1 MVVILGIKA
10 CLYFTIESCFANLS
24 WCQSY
29 GLWLL
34 LLSLRKNLDARTYT
48 IMVKE
53 LKKYSVG
60 DLSDSDN
67 NADNL
72 NTIPTVQN

>member
-1 MVVILGIKA
+1 MKYE
-10 CLYFTIESCFANLS
+10 CIESCFVNLS
-24 WCQSY
+24 WCESY

-34 LLSLRKNLDARTYT
+34 LLTLRKNLDARTYT

-60 DLSDSDN
+60 ELSDSDN
-67 NADNL
+67 NADTPNA
-72 NTIPTVQN
+72 ISTVQN

>member
-1 MVVILGIKA
+1 MEYE
-10 CLYFTIESCFANLS
+10 CIESCFANLS
-24 WCQSY
+24 WCESY

-34 LLSLRKNLDARTYT
+34 LLTLRKNLDARTYT

-60 DLSDSDN
+60 ELSDSDN
-67 NADNL
+67 NADTINA
-72 NTIPTVQN
+72 IPTVQN

>member
-1 MVVILGIKA
+1 MKYE
-10 CLYFTIESCFANLS
+10 CIESCFANLS
-24 WCQSY
+24 WCESY

-34 LLSLRKNLDARTYT
+34 LLTLRKNLDARTYT

-60 DLSDSDN
+60 ELSDSVN
-67 NADNL
+67 NADTL
-72 NTIPTVQN
+72 DAIPAVQN

>member
-1 MVVILGIKA
+1 MKYECV
-10 CLYFTIESCFANLS
+10 ESCFANLS
-24 WCQSY
+24 WCESY

-34 LLSLRKNLDARTYT
+34 LLTLRKNLDACTYT

-60 DLSDSDN
+60 ELSDSDN
-67 NADNL
+67 NADTINA
-72 NTIPTVQN
+72 IPTVQN